1 MELFDAE
8 TLADLKFRA
17 KKQLRT
23 RLRGLRN
30 AHPEAVLARASEQ
43 IVARV
48 LALPEYEA
56 AASIGLYWPLL
67 DRREVDVRPIGEA
80 ALAAGKRLYFPFM
93 QPNADGFSTG
103 FARVQSTSELADRG
117 QRFLEPDPAQ
127 PAARGEIELL
137 IVPALAASADGHRLG
152 YGAGFY
158 DATLPDHCPP
168 GRALVVVYHFQLL
181 AELPVTDNDFAAS
194 WVITERS
201 VLEATR

>member
-48 LALPEYEA
+48 LALPEYVA
-56 AASIGLYWPLL
+56 AASIGLFWPLL
-67 DRREVDVRPIGEA
+67 ERREVDVRPIGEA
-80 ALAAGKRLYFPFM
+80 TLAAGKRLYFPFM
-93 QPNADGFSTG
+93 QPNAGGFRTG

-117 QRFLEPDPAQ
+117 QRFLEPDSAQ

-158 DATLPDHCPP
+158 DATLPDFCPP

-194 WVITERS
+194 SVVTERS
-201 VLEATR
+201 VLQATR